1 MWKLAE
7 IEIEIA
13 GGDCG
18 DGCMNKYGGKKWR
31 STYDFIEISELYVLG
46 TELLSDIEKE
56 GALKDST
63 FLIGIMFESCKIFKY
78 MYKEL

>member
-13 GGDCG
+13 GGNCG
-18 DGCMNKYGGKKWR
+18 DGCINKYGGKKWK
-31 STYDFIEISELYVLG
+31 STYDFVEISELYVLG
-46 TELLSDIEKE
+46 TELW
-56 GALKDST
+56 ALKDST
-63 FLIGIMFESCKIFKY
+63 FLIGIMFESYKIFKY

>member
-18 DGCMNKYGGKKWR
+18 DGCINKYGGKKWR
-31 STYDFIEISELYVLG
+31 STYDFVEISELYVLG
-46 TELLSDIEKE
+46 TELL
-56 GALKDST
+56 ALKDST
-63 FLIGIMFESCKIFKY
+63 FLIGIMFESYKIFKY

>member
-13 GGDCG
+13 GGNCG
-18 DGCMNKYGGKKWR
+18 DGCINKYGGKKWK
-31 STYDFIEISELYVLG
+31 STHDFVEISELYALG
-46 TELLSDIEKE
+46 TELW
-56 GALKDST
+56 ALKDST
-63 FLIGIMFESCKIFKY
+63 FLIGIMFESYKIFKY